1 MAWRQ
6 TRLASGGRCVRGEV
20 PEVLAYPLHSSYLP
34 PEAVHL
40 VAQVEGRGYG
50 ELYVPAPRAA
60 RAPKEVLSV
69 PEAIPV
75 GAEAAPREGERAVA
89 RQRRC
94 RCRCLGANAALVSS
108 SLSSYLPYCA
118 ISASPPSLPDSLR
131 INSAPLAGFGEARR
145 ISKKKK
151 RSRHREAFESCGR
164 EQRTAEGVASVE
176 RVVVVSVRRARG
188 VSLSVVRET
197 RSGENL
203 SNVVARVVHLTTDDA
218 QGGRERRERRPDR
231 Q

>member
-1 MAWRQ
+1 MPPCLPGCSGPPSSACSRAECPARAALRRRRSRRGGTERERRLAWRQ

-40 VAQVEGRGYG
+40 VVQVEGRGYG

-89 RQRRC
+89 RQR

-151 RSRHREAFESCGR
+151 AFAPSG
-164 EQRTAEGVASVE
+164 GV
-176 RVVVVSVRRARG
+176 
-188 VSLSVVRET
+188 
-197 RSGENL
+197 
-203 SNVVARVVHLTTDDA
+203 
-218 QGGRERRERRPDR
+218 
-231 Q
+231 

>member
-1 MAWRQ
+1 M
-6 TRLASGGRCVRGEV
+6 RGEV

-94 RCRCLGANAALVSS
+94 RCLGANAALVSS

-145 ISKKKK
+145 ISKKK
-151 RSRHREAFESCGR
+151 
-164 EQRTAEGVASVE
+164 
-176 RVVVVSVRRARG
+176 SVRAIGRRLKVVGGNSAPQR
-188 VSLSVVRET
+188 VSRLSSGSSLFPCDEREEC
-197 RSGENL
+197 R
-203 SNVVARVVHLTTDDA
+203 
-218 QGGRERRERRPDR
+218 
-231 Q
+231 